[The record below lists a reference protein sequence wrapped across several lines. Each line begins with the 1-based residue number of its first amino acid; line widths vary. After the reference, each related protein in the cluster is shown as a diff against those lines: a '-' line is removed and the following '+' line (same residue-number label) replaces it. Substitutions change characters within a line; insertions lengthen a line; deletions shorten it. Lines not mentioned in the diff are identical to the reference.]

1 MIRMIP
7 IIFLAAAAATPALAH
22 AGDHSGRS
30 LPDLLAHLMEW
41 DHLAMIAG
49 ASAVTVLVVRRF
61 RKSAGGGG
69 KAR

>member
-7 IIFLAAAAATPALAH
+7 ITLLAAGAATPALAH

-49 ASAVTVLVVRRF
+49 AAVLTVLVVRRF
-61 RKSAGGGG
+61 RKTADGG
-69 KAR
+69 KAQ